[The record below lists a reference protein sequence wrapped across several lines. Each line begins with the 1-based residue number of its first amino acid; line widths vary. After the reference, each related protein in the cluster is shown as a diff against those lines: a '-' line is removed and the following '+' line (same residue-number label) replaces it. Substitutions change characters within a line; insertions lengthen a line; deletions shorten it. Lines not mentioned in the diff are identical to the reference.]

1 MISVAARPIL
11 LLLAIAGILRLA
23 AATAGLPLP
32 LASDEEVMI
41 GGALR
46 MLEIRNPI
54 PTLSPIL
61 AETLYYPPLVAWTYV
76 AAFVPVVAAQ
86 WSAIGFGSTSEL
98 ALALSFA
105 PENYWYAA
113 RAVSAVFGVGTLY
126 VVFRL
131 ALELGFGTA
140 SAMLAAALLAFDPTH
155 LMMSSTARHWS
166 ATVFLI
172 WATIWMSVRVLRD
185 GRIGDYRAAALLGG
199 LGFGASY
206 IGALGLCVLGAVHIA
221 RTLRAERRAAFFG
234 RGAIETML
242 IAGALVA
249 VFALAHLPA
258 IERLLGANAI
268 LPMTQPKSVFGF
280 ADRVGFFAQAY
291 LWSNPVLTAV
301 GLAGLVAGIVAMPGR
316 RAVAISGIAFVTG
329 YLAFLYGFMPAE
341 ERYALPALP
350 VLALAVA
357 AWFDR
362 VGAAAPRAVAAALL
376 LVWPVATSLQLTRLM
391 VAPDTRLLAKR
402 WIEAT
407 PEARVGVGIHVPG
420 IWFRNTPAAV
430 SAIAAVDPGAL
441 RNRDRQIAA
450 LGDRVP
456 PVRLP
461 PAVAYVDLDQ
471 IGAAAW
477 RRAEI
482 GPVAFLRAQNWR
494 YVALATLRDWRAPDW
509 YPDVAACG
517 KVVAEFANAP
527 NAEYDLDMRRTLIFR
542 EPSWTWFGRDGF
554 GPPVRIYDLHAASD
568 TAACRARTG
577 Q

>member
-1 MISVAARPIL
+1 MSAVARPLL
-11 LLLAIAGILRLA
+11 LLLAVAAILRLA

-46 MLEIRNPI
+46 MLEIRNPF

-86 WSAIGFGSTSEL
+86 WTAIGFGPTGEL

-105 PENYWYAA
+105 PEHYWYAA
-113 RAVSAVFGVGTLY
+113 RAVSAVFGVATIY

-131 ALELGFGTA
+131 ARELGFGTA
-140 SAMLAAALLAFDPTH
+140 AALLAAALLAFDPTH
-155 LMMSSTARHWS
+155 LMMSATARHWS

-172 WATIWMSVRVLRD
+172 WATIWMSLRVLRD
-185 GRIGDYRAAALLGG
+185 GRTADYRAAALLGG

-206 IGALGLCVLGAVHIA
+206 IGALGLCVLAGVHLVRAARTRRWSALFNRGAV
-221 RTLRAERRAAFFG
+221 
-234 RGAIETML
+234 ETVL
-242 IAGALVA
+242 VAGGLVA

-258 IERLLGANAI
+258 IERLLGVNAI
-268 LPMTQPKSVFGF
+268 LPMTQPKSPAGF
-280 ADRVGFFAQAY
+280 VDRIGFFVQAY

-301 GLAGLVAGIVAMPGR
+301 GLAGLAAAVLAMPGR
-316 RAVAISGIAFVTG
+316 RALAASGIALAAV

-341 ERYALPALP
+341 ERYALPVLP
-350 VLALAVA
+350 ILALAIA

-362 VGAAAPRAVAAALL
+362 IGNGVSRTVTAALL
-376 LVWPVATSLQLTRLM
+376 LVWPAVTSQQLAQLM
-391 VAPDTRLLAKR
+391 MAPDTRLLARR
-402 WIEAT
+402 WVEAT
-407 PEARVGVGIHVPG
+407 PEARAGVGIHAPG

-430 SAIAAVDPGAL
+430 AAVAAVDPGAL

-450 LGDRVP
+450 LGDRP
-456 PVRLP
+456 TPVRLP

-471 IGAAAW
+471 IGATAW
-477 RRAEI
+477 RRAGI
-482 GPVAFLRAQNWR
+482 GPIAFLRAQGWR
-494 YVALATLRDWRAPDW
+494 YAVLATLRDWRAPDW
-509 YPDVAACG
+509 YPDIAACG
-517 KVVAEFANAP
+517 TVVAEFASAP
-527 NAEYDLDMRRTLIFR
+527 DADYDLDMRRTLIFR
-542 EPSWTWFGRDGF
+542 EPSWTWFGRTGF
-554 GPPVRIYDLHAASD
+554 GPSVRVYDLHAATDS
-568 TAACRARTG
+568 AACRARTG